1 MSQVS
6 KGKLLFYALVI
17 TIAGVGSTYR
27 LTQFV
32 ATIVNKEITGFG
44 VISIITYLLGVCSIL
59 FITLWA
65 LCKGH
70 FRDLEAPK
78 YRMMELNDEIDRLG
92 NQVQV

>member
-1 MSQVS
+1 MSQMS
-6 KGKLLFYALVI
+6 KGKMLLYALVV
-17 TIAGVGSTYR
+17 TVAGVGSTYR

-32 ATIVNKEITGFG
+32 ATIVKQELTGFG
-44 VISIITYLLGVCSIL
+44 VISIATYLLGVCSIL

-92 NQVQV
+92 NKVQA